1 VKSNTINHG
10 INELRK
16 NYNNF
21 IKIFISTIY
30 LLSVNIFGQVRGI
43 IDSKI
48 AESGLFLKNLEF
60 QFQPQK
66 DTNDIHTLYIQD
78 FLFGFDNIR
87 FQNNSDSN
95 MVSLDVR
102 INGPNI
108 LLKNLEYKSR
118 LIQPNWITK
127 EKLKRINDRESEP
140 KIAIKNINEAID
152 TYFNDQGKIPETIDD
167 LIINQYIDI
176 SKSPFSNKWSYV
188 LDIPNTIISTPTHIN
203 PIPKTQNIIFDYQ
216 TKSFLV
222 NQKNDSLANVPLVL
236 WEYFFKINN
245 ISLNN
250 SSEIDLILK
259 DESTDFSLIMEKS
272 EFKINDISFK
282 ANPINQL
289 NNIFLLS
296 IPDLLVE
303 VKNTILEGSLDS
315 TYIFHKGKADFKVN
329 NFKIKI
335 PDELGREPEME
346 KFLTQI
352 GVWNNSITV
361 RLVDFKLEL
370 INQFT
375 GNVSMNIKTPFI
387 NVLFEGGISIRQ
399 DGKNLPQIFVHNS
412 KAIIKPIALGIKKWI
427 NKWEKKNRG
436 SISRKD
442 SNIELIINGPI
453 KNLNIKSVN
462 K

>member
-259 DESTDFSLIMEKS
+259 DKSTDFSLIMEKS
-272 EFKINDISFK
+272 EFQINDISFK
-282 ANPINQL
+282 ANPIDQL

-315 TYIFHKGKADFKVN
+315 TYIFHKGTADFKVN

-361 RLVDFKLEL
+361 RLVDF
-370 INQFT
+370 
-375 GNVSMNIKTPFI
+375 
-387 NVLFEGGISIRQ
+387 
-399 DGKNLPQIFVHNS
+399 
-412 KAIIKPIALGIKKWI
+412 
-427 NKWEKKNRG
+427 
-436 SISRKD
+436 
-442 SNIELIINGPI
+442 
-453 KNLNIKSVN
+453 
-462 K
+462 